1 MKSRDNRL
9 RRPSSRPR
17 KLSGFTLV
25 ELLVVI
31 GIIGALASLL
41 VPSLLTV
48 QAIAR
53 LASCQANLRR
63 MARASF
69 NYAGTSNGRKPP
81 IYPLDRRDPVS
92 PNLKFGFAP
101 TGQGLVIAGGYAQVE
116 SMLCPAQAMEED
128 VLQDRLRW
136 YDETKAVSGS
146 SYAYFHY
153 RQTSAYPDPLANV
166 TYDDAQARGLTTLLA
181 DINCS
186 AEHPYRGDFADD
198 QRREAGR
205 DGVHPLEQELP
216 ASGPRRQ
223 TRREEVVRIAR
234 RVDKRLAAG
243 QRPALGDGAC
253 PWHHMRLPG

>member
-81 IYPLDRRDPVS
+81 IYPLDRPDPVS

-186 AEHPYRGDFADD
+186 AEHPYRGDFAD
-198 QRREAGR
+198 RRWRSHPVLGKINAVKL
-205 DGVHPLEQELP
+205 DGTVFTRSNKSYQLP
-216 ASGPRRQ
+216 APGGK
-223 TRREEVVRIAR
+223 REE
-234 RVDKRLAAG
+234 KRWYEL
-243 QRPALGDGAC
+243 LDE
-253 PWHHMRLPG
+253 LTSD